1 VCWPKALVALVGLVS
16 DRLEELRRRRKSGG
30 RG

>member
-1 VCWPKALVALVGLVS
+1 MEHFMAVAQPFAMGALVALVGLVLA
-16 DRLEELRRRRKSGG
+16 RPA